1 MNTVGNNIFIMSKCW
16 ASLSPRQRPAIN
28 WITWDDW
35 LYEGTKEG
43 EVLTKR
49 DSNVLTA
56 TVLISCAAASAGHT
70 ATEKESCGLF
80 LSSEEVAESTL
91 RPPGHCNDSNL
102 YTIPLRGNTAT
113 STNGKVL
120 GKKTWSSS
128 DNLFFVVILFSIC
141 LFGGGAGGCVKGLSS
156 MLAKCGQEPNHSLS

>member
-1 MNTVGNNIFIMSKCW
+1 MNTVGDNMFMSRCW

-28 WITWDDW
+28 SITWDDW
-35 LYEGTKEG
+35 LYEGNKEG

-70 ATEKESCGLF
+70 TTEKDNCGSF
-80 LSSEEVAESTL
+80 LSSEEVVKSHL
-91 RPPGHCNDSNL
+91 RPSGHCNDSNL
-102 YTIPLRGNTAT
+102 YTIRLQGNTAS

-120 GKKTWSSS
+120 GKKTMIV
-128 DNLFFVVILFSIC
+128 L
-141 LFGGGAGGCVKGLSS
+141 
-156 MLAKCGQEPNHSLS
+156 